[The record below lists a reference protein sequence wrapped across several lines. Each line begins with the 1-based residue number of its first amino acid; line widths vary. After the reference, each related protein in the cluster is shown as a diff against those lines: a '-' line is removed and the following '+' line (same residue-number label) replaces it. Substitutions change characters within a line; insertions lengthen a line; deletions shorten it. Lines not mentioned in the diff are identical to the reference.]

1 MTVEEKQSLLTE
13 LTGQHLTQYAVKLKY
28 PLEIQELFAFDSDTW
43 TRKNKNA
50 VDILQTHLDARTAK
64 ADNRTPYQLA
74 KETALSWLIEDL
86 WRRWLEGQ
94 GFSVKL
100 SGCDGTR
107 DFTLVTRTKS
117 RPDLEISKGGKTW
130 YVEITV
136 NWGTYIAD
144 NNKQTLRQR
153 KLENLQAYDG
163 ILLTT
168 DLHGQRY
175 FVAKAKDLFA
185 LPSPFGK
192 YGKMESV
199 IDLSHAIVRHDA
211 DGGLQVLP
219 VTWRP
224 IPGGFW
230 RV

>member
-1 MTVEEKQSLLTE
+1 MTVEEKSNMLQD
-13 LTGQHLTQYAVKLKY
+13 LTGKHLTTMAAKLKY
-28 PLEIQELFAFDSDTW
+28 PLEIQELFALDADAWGRLNPKMVDTL
-43 TRKNKNA
+43 T
-50 VDILQTHLDARTAK
+50 THLNARTAK

-74 KETALSWLIEDL
+74 KETALSWIVEDL
-86 WRRWLEGQ
+86 WRRWLESQ
-94 GFSVKL
+94 GFSVAL

-107 DFTLVTRTKS
+107 DFTAVTQTKP
-117 RPDLEISKGGKTW
+117 RPDLTITKNGKTW

-153 KLENLQAYDG
+153 KLENLQAYNG

-175 FVAKAKDLFA
+175 FVAKAQDIFA

-192 YGKMESV
+192 YGKQESV
-199 IDLSHAIVRHDA
+199 IDLNHAIVKR
-211 DGGLQVLP
+211 DGDGIQILP
-219 VTWRP
+219 VKWRA
-224 IPGGFW
+224 IPEGFFAA
-230 RV
+230 